1 MVLVTGGTGLVGSHL
16 LLRLVL
22 SKVKV
27 RAIYR
32 SVEKLGD
39 VKKVFSYYEEA
50 PETIF
55 NQIEWVK
62 GDILDVPS
70 LESAFLDIEQVYH
83 AAALISF
90 DTRDFKKLRKV
101 NVEGT
106 ANIVNMC
113 IHHKIRKLCYVSTIG
128 TIGRSIGGKEATE
141 SNDWNE
147 LHTNVYALTKYSA
160 EMEVWRG
167 SQENLDVVIV
177 NPGVILGPGFWNS
190 GSGKLF
196 TTVNEGY
203 SYYPPGG
210 TGFVSVTDVVSVM
223 TLLMASTIK
232 NDRFILVSE
241 NLTYKEIMTSIS
253 HILGRKPPKKE
264 LKKWQLE
271 IGRYFDFLKTLFT
284 GKPRTLTKNSVY
296 SLLHP
301 ETYNSEKVRTVLNIS
316 FEPLEASIAFTSK
329 KFMEDCLYQQ

>member
-1 MVLVTGGTGLVGSHL
+1 MVLVTGGTGLVGCHL

-32 SVEKLGD
+32 SEEKLED
-39 VKKVFSYYEEA
+39 VKKVFAYYQNN

-55 NQIEWVK
+55 NQIEWVQ
-62 GDILDVPS
+62 GNILDVPS
-70 LESAFLDIEQVYH
+70 LEAAFLGIEQVYH

-90 DTRDFKKLRKV
+90 DPRDFKKLRKV

-106 ANIVNMC
+106 ANMVNLC
-113 IHHKIRKLCYVSTIG
+113 IHHKIKKLCHVSTIG
-128 TIGRSIGGKEATE
+128 TIGRSTAGKEATE

-167 SQENLDVVIV
+167 SQENLNVVIV
-177 NPGVILGPGFWNS
+177 NPGVIVGPGFWNS

-196 TTVNEGY
+196 TTVNKAY

-232 NDRFILVSE
+232 NERFILVAE
-241 NLTYKEIMTSIS
+241 NTTYKEIMTSIATA
-253 HILGRKPPKKE
+253 LGKKPPRKE

-271 IGRYFDFLKTLFT
+271 VGRYFDFLKTLFT
-284 GKPRTLTKNSVY
+284 GKPRTITKNEIY

-301 ETYNSEKVRTVLNIS
+301 ESYSSEKVRTLLHFE
-316 FEPLEASIAFTSK
+316 FEPLKESIEFASK
-329 KFMEDCLYQQ
+329 KFMDDSP

>member
-32 SVEKLGD
+32 SMEKLRL
-39 VKKVFSYYEEA
+39 VKRVFSYYQKDA
-50 PETIF
+50 DSLF
-55 NQIEWVK
+55 DQIEWVQ

-90 DTRDFKKLRKV
+90 DPRDFKSLRKV

-106 ANIVNMC
+106 ANIVNLC
-113 IHHKIRKLCYVSTIG
+113 IHHKIEKLCYVSTIG
-128 TIGRSIGGKEATE
+128 TIGRSTDGKEATE

-167 SQENLDVVIV
+167 SQEDLNVVIV
-177 NPGVILGPGFWNS
+177 NPGIIIGPGFWDT

-196 TTVNEGY
+196 TTVNKGY
-203 SYYPPGG
+203 SFYPPGG

-223 TLLMASTIK
+223 TRLMASTIK
-232 NDRFILVSE
+232 NERFILVAE
-241 NLTYKEIMTSIS
+241 NRTYKEIMTSIATA
-253 HILGRKPPKKE
+253 IGKKPPLKE

-271 IGRYFDFLKTLFT
+271 IGRYFDFFKTLFT
-284 GKPRTLTKNSVY
+284 GKPRTITKNAIY

-301 ETYNSEKVRTVLNIS
+301 ESYSSEKVRTVLHFE
-316 FEPLEASIAFTSK
+316 FEPLEESIVFASK
-329 KFMEDCLYQQ
+329 KFMEDCP

>member
-32 SVEKLGD
+32 SMEKLRL
-39 VKKVFSYYEEA
+39 VKRVFSYYQKDA
-50 PETIF
+50 DSLF
-55 NQIEWVK
+55 DQIEWVQ

-90 DTRDFKKLRKV
+90 DPRDFKSLRKV

-106 ANIVNMC
+106 ANIVNLC
-113 IHHKIRKLCYVSTIG
+113 IHHKIEKLCYVSTIG
-128 TIGRSIGGKEATE
+128 TIGRSTDGKEATE

-167 SQENLDVVIV
+167 SQEDLNVVIV
-177 NPGVILGPGFWNS
+177 NPGIIIGPGFWDT

-196 TTVNEGY
+196 TTVNKGY
-203 SYYPPGG
+203 SFYPPGG

-223 TLLMASTIK
+223 TRLMASTIK
-232 NDRFILVSE
+232 NERFILVAE
-241 NLTYKEIMTSIS
+241 NRTYKEIMTSIATA
-253 HILGRKPPKKE
+253 IGKKPPLKE

-271 IGRYFDFLKTLFT
+271 IGRYFDFFKTFFT
-284 GKPRTLTKNSVY
+284 GKPRTITKNAIY

-301 ETYNSEKVRTVLNIS
+301 ESYSSEKVRTVLHFE
-316 FEPLEASIAFTSK
+316 FEPLEESIVFASK
-329 KFMEDCLYQQ
+329 KFMEDCP

>member
-32 SVEKLGD
+32 SEEKLGD
-39 VKKVFSYYEEA
+39 VKKVFSYYEET

-55 NQIEWVK
+55 NQIEWVQ

-90 DTRDFKKLRKV
+90 DPRDFKRLRKV

-106 ANIVNMC
+106 ANIVNLC
-113 IHHKIRKLCYVSTIG
+113 IHHNIKKLCHVSTIG
-128 TIGRSIGGKEATE
+128 TIGRSIAGKEATE

-177 NPGVILGPGFWNS
+177 NPGVIIGPGFWNS

-196 TTVNEGY
+196 TTVKKAY

-210 TGFVSVTDVVSVM
+210 TGFVSVSDVVSVM
-223 TLLMASTIK
+223 TRLMTSTIK
-232 NDRFILVSE
+232 NERFILVSE
-241 NLTYKEIMTSIS
+241 NRTYKEIMTSIATA
-253 HILGRKPPKKE
+253 LGKKPPGKE

-284 GKPRTLTKNSVY
+284 GKPRTITKNAIY

-301 ETYNSEKVRTVLNIS
+301 ESYSSEKVRTLLHYE
-316 FEPLEASIAFTSK
+316 FEPLEKSIVFASK
-329 KFMEDCLYQQ
+329 KFMEDYP